1 MFPDKR
7 SFGYFDWLCSHTV
20 ASIPS
25 RFYMQQKRARASI
38 IMNFLACFYCNFLF
52 LSHHYIALFSTLGLS
67 DYQQNK
73 VCKTNICDSSTRQTN
88 NWHHSFIPLLS
99 KGGRRGGHMVSALVY
114 GSSSPGSGPGRGHCV
129 VFVSLKVP
137 LSTQVYLRSFII
149 VHQ

>member
-7 SFGYFDWLCSHTV
+7 SFGYFDWLRSQHGGVNTFSILYATKT
-20 ASIPS
+20 ASIV
-25 RFYMQQKRARASI
+25 
-38 IMNFLACFYCNFLF
+38 MNFLACFYCNFLF

-67 DYQQNK
+67 YYQQNK